1 MKGEGEGKGGE
12 KTAECRR
19 EVESEE
25 RRVFH
30 LAASFGSR

>member
-19 EVESEE
+19 EVESE
-25 RRVFH
+25 RRGECE
-30 LAASFGSR
+30 S